1 MPAALLEFS
10 RGVMRQ
16 RFSSVFTRP
25 IYTLVFDREMDITP
39 DLTLKL
45 KVPTLRTS

>member
-10 RGVMRQ
+10 RGVMWQ

-25 IYTLVFDREMDITP
+25 ICALVFGREMDITP
-39 DLTLKL
+39 DLAIKL
-45 KVPTLRTS
+45 KVRTS